1 MIKFLKNGGL
11 KIVTLFLTVLIAP
24 IAKAGWDPSKPLV
37 PCTTNCTACDLLVL
51 GQNIIDAI
59 NFAAVLIAVGLIV
72 WGGVVLL
79 TSGGNTNAVK
89 NGKNIMTSALIGL
102 AIVLCAWLIV
112 NTALWLL
119 NGGDPG
125 TWDQIDC
132 NPK

>member
-1 MIKFLKNGGL
+1 MIKFFKNGGL
-11 KIVTLFLTVLIAP
+11 KIITLLLTILIAP

-59 NFAAVLIAVGLIV
+59 NFGAVLIAVGLIV
-72 WGGVVLL
+72 WGGVIWL
-79 TSGGNTNAVK
+79 TSAGDPKKFAS
-89 NGKNIMTSALIGL
+89 GKQIMISALTGL
-102 AIVLCAWLIV
+102 AIIICAWLIV

-125 TWDQIDC
+125 TWNRIDC
-132 NPK
+132 APK